1 MSRATIADSVS
12 PVGTLWWY
20 RPSGFIFSLVC
31 FESLMLLLKHLIIAI
46 FGHYLFDGLHWHYAF
61 VIVRQYDVS
70 EPGVPDQIFECMLYF
85 RLTAIIRFVVFS

>member
-20 RPSGFIFSLVC
+20 RPSGFYFQSCL
-31 FESLMLLLKHLIIAI
+31 LLLKHLIIAI
-46 FGHYLFDGLHWHYAF
+46 FGHYLLDGLHWHYAF